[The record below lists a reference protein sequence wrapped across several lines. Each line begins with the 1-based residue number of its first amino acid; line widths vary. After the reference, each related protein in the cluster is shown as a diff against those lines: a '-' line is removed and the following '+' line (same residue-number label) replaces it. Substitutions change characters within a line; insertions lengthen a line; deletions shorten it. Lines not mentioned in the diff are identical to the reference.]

1 MNYFEYLVMLLA
13 IWNAVW
19 TPLTI
24 AYQIAADIGD
34 GPVITG
40 INFFVDFIFT
50 CAIILGFLNSYVD

>member
-24 AYQIAADIGD
+24 AYEIASNMDES
-34 GPVITG
+34 P
-40 INFFVDFIFT
+40 
-50 CAIILGFLNSYVD
+50 AI

>member
-24 AYQIAADIGD
+24 AYKIAEDIGD
-34 GPVITG
+34 GPAITG

-50 CAIILGFLNSYVD
+50 VDIVLGFLNSYVD